1 MAENVLGT
9 ATAVFPSMNS
19 KAQHHVGEEWVLSD
33 KSLLGPKE
41 RNRGLNRME
50 QLFAHTDVS

>member
-19 KAQHHVGEEWVLSD
+19 KAQHHVGRLM
-33 KSLLGPKE
+33 GA
-41 RNRGLNRME
+41 
-50 QLFAHTDVS
+50 Q